1 MEAGATAGQAERRRP
16 GAHGAGLPRVSKPGA
31 PGRRLCARPRCNKA
45 RRPSVRGRCDCAGF
59 AALRLTLCAR
69 GLPLASGRT
78 GRRRLGRSAQPGLG
92 TARALCASPPSRKG
106 FFFFLSPFPLPAIF
120 RRGLPEDARRGKV
133 RAVCPGSLRRHLGR
147 IVAGQARLG
156 LDTSQALQVGKA
168 AAWLGGRRL
177 PLQSYGPGDDFERLR
192 VTGL

>member
-45 RRPSVRGRCDCAGF
+45 RRPTVRGRCDCAGF

-106 FFFFLSPFPLPAIF
+106 FFFFPFPFSSARHLPKGTAGGRAAREGARGVPRVAPAPLRAD
-120 RRGLPEDARRGKV
+120 RRG
-133 RAVCPGSLRRHLGR
+133 
-147 IVAGQARLG
+147 AGQAGPGHL
-156 LDTSQALQVGKA
+156 TSLASGASGGVAWGA
-168 AAWLGGRRL
+168 AAAFAELWPGRRL
-177 PLQSYGPGDDFERLR
+177 
-192 VTGL
+192 